1 MGVGGVVGRG
11 FPGGGGWGRPGE
23 GRRTAGTLAGEA
35 LGEVWMV
42 GCPGAGSR
50 VVQRCGK
57 PTVPQVP
64 ERWSRLPGLAAEA
77 DRNRCCVPEHPA
89 CAGSI
94 PAIRKRLTAPR
105 SQPGCSVSCLLS
117 KAPPAGPWSRPE
129 VLLSPDSAD
138 DRRDGLD
145 DHGPGGKTDGR
156 SASRAMG
163 GGEVV
168 PQLRGLVGAGGRQFT
183 ARPLRP
189 GGPAALTTASVLEGL
204 SASRSASPSGNPA
217 APLPPALHPWKPA
230 TR

>member
-1 MGVGGVVGRG
+1 VDGWVSRSG
-11 FPGGGGWGRPGE
+11 FPGGAALREADGPSGAGAVVKAAGPCGRSGQKPLLRPRTPRMRGE
-23 GRRTAGTLAGEA
+23 HPCRQETSHSPTVSAWLLGVLPAVQGASCWSVEPAEA
-35 LGEVWMV
+35 L
-42 GCPGAGSR
+42 
-50 VVQRCGK
+50 
-57 PTVPQVP
+57 
-64 ERWSRLPGLAAEA
+64 LP
-77 DRNRCCVPEHPA
+77 
-89 CAGSI
+89 
-94 PAIRKRLTAPR
+94 
-105 SQPGCSVSCLLS
+105 
-117 KAPPAGPWSRPE
+117 
-129 VLLSPDSAD
+129 PDSAD